1 MSQDIY
7 DYDASLSE
15 NVQVGGSQPV
25 VKEQSTYMTD
35 RDAEKMCTLFADG
48 LEAGIGYARI
58 LDFMERQKLD
68 LKMVARMRHSVLEL
82 GDQLG
87 EAFARFGILD
97 ASSRKLILVAEEQGA
112 LPETFREQAKFYG
125 RRWERRKEFAYSLA
139 EPMFMI
145 CLGVFYFRRIF
156 GKIVEATMA
165 ADTWAVMKG
174 AAISASLESALFI
187 AVGAFVLYGWL
198 NFPIDSSLRTAF
210 GRIWYRIPFVSKPQR
225 LQAVANFC
233 RYFRQ
238 SVRAGMDVYR
248 SFELAAEASGSPTFM
263 EQVGDSI
270 HALEQGFP
278 MDQAFAALKDM
289 PDEVIDYIGIGEE
302 TGRVDEQLAF
312 LAKRYDKLTDE
323 AAERQIQVRMYL
335 LRLIFIVGIM
345 VLAVFKTIL
354 SGGLPLF

>member
-1 MSQDIY
+1 
-7 DYDASLSE
+7 
-15 NVQVGGSQPV
+15 
-25 VKEQSTYMTD
+25 
-35 RDAEKMCTLFADG
+35 
-48 LEAGIGYARI
+48 
-58 LDFMERQKLD
+58 
-68 LKMVARMRHSVLEL
+68 LEL

-112 LPETFREQAKFYG
+112 LPETFREQSKFYG
-125 RRWERRKEFAYSLA
+125 RRWTRRKEFVFSMA
-139 EPMFMI
+139 EPMFML
-145 CLGVFYFRRIF
+145 CLGAFYFRRIF
-156 GKIVEATMA
+156 GKIVEATMSK
-165 ADTWAVMKG
+165 DTWSIMKG
-174 AAISASLESALFI
+174 AAISATLESLLFVAI
-187 AVGAFVLYGWL
+187 TSLILYAWL
-198 NFPIDSSLRTAF
+198 NFPIDSSLRDAL
-210 GRIWYRIPFVSKPQR
+210 GRIWYRLPFVSKPQR

-263 EQVGDSI
+263 EQVGNAI

-323 AAERQIQVRMYL
+323 AAQRQIAARMYIVRL
-335 LRLIFIVGIM
+335 LFIVGIM
-345 VLAVFKTIL
+345 VLAVFKTVL
-354 SGGLPLF
+354 KGGGLPLF